1 MQRAE
6 NRSSLLSSSEKT
18 EYRSLV
24 GQLNWIG
31 TQTRP
36 DILFDVCDLST
47 SFKTAKI
54 EDLLRL
60 NKVLSRLKGLQVKVS
75 FPTMESMESCSI
87 HCYTDAS
94 FANHKDGSSQIGLII
109 FLASSDGSRCPI
121 YWQSRKARRVVK
133 STLAAETMA
142 LLEGAE
148 TSVYISHIITDLLDI
163 PQLKVHCFVDNKS
176 LVDSLYSSHQVE
188 EKRLRIDLPV
198 LDNMIEN
205 KEITD
210 VQWVETNLQ
219 LANCLTKRGA
229 SSLHLMEAI
238 SA

>member
-1 MQRAE
+1 
-6 NRSSLLSSSEKT
+6 
-18 EYRSLV
+18 
-24 GQLNWIG
+24 
-31 TQTRP
+31 
-36 DILFDVCDLST
+36 
-47 SFKTAKI
+47 
-54 EDLLRL
+54 
-60 NKVLSRLKGLQVKVS
+60 
-75 FPTMESMESCSI
+75 MESMECCSI
-87 HCYTDAS
+87 QCYTDAS

-109 FLASSDGSRCPI
+109 FLASSDGSQCPI

-148 TSVYISHIITDLLDI
+148 TSVYISHIISDLLDI
-163 PQLKVHCFVDNKS
+163 PQLNVHCFVDNKS

-188 EKRLRIDLPV
+188 EKRLRIDLAV